1 MCAALAGIDV
11 IFRELSE
18 KLTGD
23 NEVAAIVHGASTDAA
38 NKQLIAA
45 LSAGRNIVLDGTM
58 TWRPYV
64 EQIVAM
70 IRLVHTYQ
78 FRLGPGWV
86 PQTETE
92 QYFVRGEQLDE
103 PRQPY
108 HIKMVGVTC
117 DPAVAVSRGFRRK
130 IITGRGVPIQSQL
143 RSHRL
148 YSELF
153 LDLVTLVD
161 EASLYDTTNETVEIA
176 RASIDNGRR
185 TFGFCTSLG
194 V

>member
-1 MCAALAGIDV
+1 M
-11 IFRELSE
+11 
-18 KLTGD
+18 
-23 NEVAAIVHGASTDAA
+23 VHGASTDAA

-153 LDLVTLVD
+153 LDLVALVD

-176 RASIDNGRR
+176 RASIENGRR
-185 TFGFCTSLG
+185 TFGFCSSVG
-194 V
+194 VLMSVTCLI

>member
-1 MCAALAGIDV
+1 MAGIDV
-11 IFRELSE
+11 IFRELNDR
-18 KLTGD
+18 LTGD
-23 NEVAAIVHGASTDAA
+23 NEVSAMVHGASTDAA

-70 IRLVHTYQ
+70 IRLVHKYR

-86 PQTETE
+86 PQTKTE
-92 QYFVRGEQLDE
+92 QYFVCGEQLDE
-103 PRQPY
+103 PRHPY

-130 IITGRGVPIQSQL
+130 IVCGRGVPLESQL

-148 YSELF
+148 YAQHF
-153 LDLVTLVD
+153 LDFVALVD

-176 RASIDNGRR
+176 RASVDNGRR
-185 TFGFCTSLG
+185 AFGFCISVG
-194 V
+194 I